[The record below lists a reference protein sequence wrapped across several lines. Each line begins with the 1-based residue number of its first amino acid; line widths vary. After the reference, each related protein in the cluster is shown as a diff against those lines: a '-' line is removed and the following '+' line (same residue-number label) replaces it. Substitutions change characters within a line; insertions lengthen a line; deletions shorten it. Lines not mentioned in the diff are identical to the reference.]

1 MLAMMKKIKSDNIE
15 MQATSQSQIQIIER
29 FDEIITEKA
38 SKHSVREME
47 AEILSN
53 CSNKL

>member
-1 MLAMMKKIKSDNIE
+1 MLAMMKQIKIDNIE
-15 MQATSQSQIQIIER
+15 MKATSQSQIQIIER

-47 AEILSN
+47 AEILNN
-53 CSNKL
+53 CSNSL